1 MSGDSQAESNNTS
14 QNKPVQIQP
23 PRAFHVMAKPTGSRC
38 NLNCAYCFFLKKE
51 QLYPESSFRM
61 SDEIMESYVRQTI
74 EAHQIPQVTIAWQ
87 GGEPTLMGLDFFRR
101 AVEVEKK
108 YKRPGMQIENTLQT
122 NGVLIDEN
130 WCKFLRDNKF
140 LVGLSLDGP
149 RRLHDAYR
157 RDRAG
162 NSVFDEVMKAARLMK
177 KYNVE
182 FNILCTVNAE
192 NSKHPLEVYRFF
204 RDELRAQ
211 YIQFIPIV
219 ERDNETGSQEGTRIT
234 DRSVRP
240 EQFGRFLIEIFDE
253 WVRRDVGKMFTLPL
267 SITGMCIP
275 AIILWSRIIYLVIL
289 EGLL

>member
-140 LVGLSLDGP
+140 LV
-149 RRLHDAYR
+149 
-157 RDRAG
+157 
-162 NSVFDEVMKAARLMK
+162 
-177 KYNVE
+177 
-182 FNILCTVNAE
+182 
-192 NSKHPLEVYRFF
+192 
-204 RDELRAQ
+204 
-211 YIQFIPIV
+211 
-219 ERDNETGSQEGTRIT
+219 
-234 DRSVRP
+234 
-240 EQFGRFLIEIFDE
+240 
-253 WVRRDVGKMFTLPL
+253 
-267 SITGMCIP
+267 
-275 AIILWSRIIYLVIL
+275 
-289 EGLL
+289 